1 MPTTSPR
8 PVTHKRPAAHARFG
22 FLLAVIAIGLAVL
35 DPEMLRP
42 GMPGSNG
49 LVALGPS
56 VARADE
62 GELPGF
68 LRERFSLRTSNRR
81 DNGDMIQLVRPL
93 AEAIGQS
100 IVQVVSDGTPVAL
113 GVIVAE
119 DGYLLTKRSELSGD
133 PIRVRMPDSRLLPA
147 RVAAVRRQSD
157 LALIQIEGADESL
170 RPIRFAEEDEAAI
183 GSFLVSVGRG
193 GTPIGLGVVSVPVR
207 SVEHNGRLGIVLV
220 DDQGQVTVR
229 GVWPDSGAA
238 TAGVKQGDRI
248 IAIDGRKEANHD
260 TAIQTLRG
268 LFPGES
274 VRLTI
279 NREGETLNLVAKI
292 QDFGVMQESANDS
305 KVNGPRS
312 VRLSGFDRVLQH
324 DTVLN
329 PDECGGPVIDSSGRV
344 IGLNIARAGRVVSYA
359 LPSSLVLPELAI
371 LLSEARG
378 QTASN

>member
-1 MPTTSPR
+1 MSIKSPR
-8 PVTHKRPAAHARFG
+8 PVNHDRPAFPARRG
-22 FLLAVIAIGLAVL
+22 LLLAIVAIGLAVL
-35 DPEMLRP
+35 DGGMLRP
-42 GMPGSNG
+42 GMPGSG
-49 LVALGPS
+49 AFGPAA
-56 VARADE
+56 ARADD
-62 GELPGF
+62 GALPGF

-93 AEAIGQS
+93 AEAVGQS

-157 LALIQIEGADESL
+157 LALIQIEGAGESL
-170 RPIRFAEEDEAAI
+170 RPIRFAAEDEAAI

-220 DDQGQVTVR
+220 DDQGEVTVR

-248 IAIDGRKEANHD
+248 IAIDGRKEANHN